1 MFFRAGV
8 LGEVE
13 EMRDDRLGKL
23 VAWIQAWVR
32 GWKSRRVYNKL
43 QAQRVN
49 LLVVQRNLRKY
60 MSLRT
65 WLWYGFWQQ
74 LKPKLNVGR
83 EAEMIAKLEEAAQKA
98 EQNVVIANEK
108 NVKFGAENEVLIA
121 QKNELLAA
129 LDSSKCGA
137 SDFLEKEAKLQA
149 QKEEVEGQLNV
160 SKFDIL
166 KITLVNKMEFF
177 GLLFIRHC
185 LILDH
190 LIQ

>member
-1 MFFRAGV
+1 MTQVFFRAGV

-13 EMRDDRLGKL
+13 EIRDDRLGKM
-23 VAWIQAWVR
+23 VSWIQAWVR
-32 GWKSRRVYNKL
+32 GWKSRRVYKKL

-60 MSLRT
+60 MNLRT

-83 EAEMIAKLEEAAQKA
+83 EAEIIAKLEEAALKA

-108 NVKFGAENEVLIA
+108 NVKYGAENEVLIA

-129 LDSSKCGA
+129 LESSKCGA
-137 SDFLEKEAKLQA
+137 SEFLEKEAKLMS
-149 QKEEVEGQLNV
+149 QKAEVEAQLNV
-160 SKFDIL
+160 SIQIL
-166 KITLVNKMEFF
+166 NKY
-177 GLLFIRHC
+177 
-185 LILDH
+185 
-190 LIQ
+190 